1 MAARYT
7 RELLEEAVRL
17 AEHLDDAFRHCGG
30 VPTPGS
36 RRYLRGKLAEAGIDT
51 SHLTTR
57 RVRHTESRLRE
68 AVAAAS
74 SVKGV
79 VRLLGVSQVGGNQA
93 HIARRIAAYGI
104 DTGHFTRAPARRRGP
119 TGPALLRL
127 RTPDEGRTPGRRLRR
142 ALLAGGVAERCGMCG
157 TGPRW
162 NGRPLTL
169 EVDHVDGRWW
179 DDRPGNLRLLC
190 PNCHAVTDTY
200 RGRKR
205 PS

>member
-1 MAARYT
+1 MKRWT
-7 RELLEEAVRL
+7 FSPELLARAAAESISLAGVLRRL
-17 AEHLDDAFRHCGG
+17 G
-30 VPTPGS
+30 VPETGFA
-36 RRYLRGKLAEAGIDT
+36 RT
-51 SHLTTR
+51 
-57 RVRHTESRLRE
+57 RLR
-68 AVAAAS
+68 
-74 SVKGV
+74 
-79 VRLLGVSQVGGNQA
+79 RDL
-93 HIARRIAAYGI
+93 AAYGI

-157 TGPRW
+157 TGPQW